1 LSKAVAAIL
10 RKKAEGDLKAAV
22 VLAHADPPM
31 DDETVGLHLQQAVEK
46 AAKALL
52 TWKNIKYPFTHDI
65 DSLLQM
71 LVAKG
76 CDVPAPFFDLD
87 MLTPFATQ
95 ARWERAVPPGS
106 FDRAAFIEL
115 ARGFLAWTDTLRR

>member
-10 RKKAEGDLKAAV
+10 RKKAEGDLKTAV

-52 TWKNIKYPFTHDI
+52 TWKNVKYPFTHDI

-71 LVAKG
+71 LAAK
-76 CDVPAPFFDLD
+76 
-87 MLTPFATQ
+87 
-95 ARWERAVPPGS
+95 
-106 FDRAAFIEL
+106 
-115 ARGFLAWTDTLRR
+115 RR